1 LIDESRHP
9 EYPREHYLNILWS
22 GSLYKWDFSKH
33 IWVKLCLDDA
43 AYFKAFFEGIAHMEK
58 KLLELTVQIVQ
69 AQASISKMT
78 AVEIEQALV
87 RVYNALNQMRRAEE
101 QERSILPG
109 EAAFQASGVPVAANP
124 LSSIQEDKVTCM
136 ECKAELRQ
144 LTANHLRIHHLT
156 PREYKK
162 KWGFPLKQP
171 LSAKNLT
178 KLRSR
183 SAKKRGLPENLKI
196 YLDRKRENKTAS
208 VRKIHASRPVLGKK

>member
-1 LIDESRHP
+1 
-9 EYPREHYLNILWS
+9 
-22 GSLYKWDFSKH
+22 
-33 IWVKLCLDDA
+33 
-43 AYFKAFFEGIAHMEK
+43 MEK
-58 KLLELTVQIVQ
+58 KLLELTVEIVH

-78 AVEIEQALV
+78 PGEIEQALV
-87 RVYNALNQMRRAEE
+87 RVYNALHEMRRAEE
-101 QERSILPG
+101 QVRSIPPG
-109 EAAFQASGVPVAANP
+109 EPVFQSSGVPVAANP

-171 LSAKNLT
+171 LSAKALT

-183 SAKKRGLPENLKI
+183 SAKKRGLPENLRI
-196 YLDRKRENKTAS
+196 YLDRKREDKTAS
-208 VRKIHASRPVLGKK
+208 DREMPPTRPVHGKKSLSSTF